1 MNLCNKCNT
10 CNTCNN
16 GNTVILVIHVI
27 LCNICNTK
35 SFYHQQFIVCND
47 VAYILFYIINDFYQ
61 KNCTVRAILYLNM
74 KSKFP
79 FTS

>member
-16 GNTVILVIHVI
+16 GNM
-27 LCNICNTK
+27 CNTCNTCNTK

-47 VAYILFYIINDFYQ
+47 VAYILFYVINDFYQ
-61 KNCTVRAILYLNM
+61 KNCTVHAILYLNM
-74 KSKFP
+74 KSKSP
-79 FTS
+79 FTSLKN